1 MDALLQH
8 MVDLTGH
15 RDHSMLDMSV
25 ITAVQE
31 LSDAS
36 RTRILGLTLAQSHL
50 VLLEHAKIVRGQ
62 AAQVHDNPDP
72 AKCGEALRGFSE
84 LVASLEHHDSL
95 ALRVHGGGHTVWL
108 PVWHKDKANICLEVT
123 RDKPFDA
130 QILQILRGIISVY
143 RNFQNLLDYSER
155 DALTGLYNRKTFDD
169 QLARMLSGDLPKPA
183 DTEVVLERRHGTDS
197 HSSHGADGEHGTHG
211 PAGVLQHWLAVID
224 VDHFKRINDHFGH
237 VYGDEV
243 LILLANLMQSSFRTE
258 DRVFRFG
265 GEEFV
270 VLLRATS
277 LDNIRRIIERF
288 RGNVEAHEFPQVGRI
303 TVSVGFVAVNS
314 YESPV
319 VILGHADQALYYA
332 KTHGRNLAC
341 YYDELVGQG
350 LLGKIQSND
359 DVEFF

>member
-1 MDALLQH
+1 MDVLLQH

-15 RDHSMLDMSV
+15 RDHSMLDISV

-31 LSDAS
+31 LANAS
-36 RTRILGLTLAQSHL
+36 QTRIMSLTLAQSHL
-50 VLLEHAKIVRGQ
+50 VLVEHACITRGQ
-62 AAQVHDNPDP
+62 AAVVHDSPDP
-72 AKCGEALRGFSE
+72 AQCGESLKGFSE

-95 ALRVHGGGHTVWL
+95 AMRVHGGGHTVWL
-108 PVWHKDKANICLEVT
+108 PVWHKDKANTCLEVT
-123 RDKPFDA
+123 RELPFDA
-130 QILQILRGIISVY
+130 QVLQIIRGIIKVY

-169 QLARMLSGDLPKPA
+169 QLARMLAGDMPKPLDSA
-183 DTEVVLERRHGTDS
+183 VTLERRHGSDV
-197 HSSHGADGEHGTHG
+197 DDPGEL
-211 PAGVLQHWLAVID
+211 LQHWLAVID
-224 VDHFKRINDHFGH
+224 VDHFKHINDRFGH

-243 LILLANLMQSSFRTE
+243 LILLANLMQAAFRAE

-270 VLLRATS
+270 VLLRATC

-288 RGNVEAHEFPQVGRI
+288 RGNVEAHAFPQVGSI
-303 TVSVGFVAVNS
+303 TVSVGFVAVNA

-319 VILGHADQALYYA
+319 VTLGHADQALYYA
-332 KTHGRNLAC
+332 KNHGRNQAC
-341 YYDELVGQG
+341 YYDELVEQG
-350 LLGKIQSND
+350 LLGKSQSTD